1 MHRGS
6 GCDPLGD
13 RVGEGEELLR
23 AGRSCVRVPAWPGVT
38 GRGFRVHREDD
49 GMVGRVDT
57 EADDVAGHPEGPD
70 PVRPEA
76 VLLQDA
82 VQTIPGLPAGAGHAA
97 GAATSPGPS
106 GVGFFPGGR
115 VASRR
120 SPSTP
125 RARKRSR
132 RRRTVGFDMPVRR
145 MVPAGPQPEPGSGTM
160 RARQTCFRRLRG
172 LRAIPSRRARSS
184 SESLISCR
192 VDFRPM
198 LLSCAA

>member
-1 MHRGS
+1 
-6 GCDPLGD
+6 
-13 RVGEGEELLR
+13 
-23 AGRSCVRVPAWPGVT
+23 
-38 GRGFRVHREDD
+38 
-49 GMVGRVDT
+49 MVGRVDA
-57 EADDVAGHPEGPD
+57 EADDIAGHPEGPD

-82 VQTIPGLPAGAGHAA
+82 VQTIPGLPTGARTVRCRACGGGDDIAGAI
-97 GAATSPGPS
+97 GAFTRAS

-125 RARKRSR
+125 RARKRSHQ
-132 RRRTVGFDMPVRR
+132 RRTVGFDMPVRR

-172 LRAIPSRRARSS
+172 LRAIRSRRARSS

-192 VDFRPM
+192 VD
-198 LLSCAA
+198 LLPVCLSPSCHAPRDGGGRRMP